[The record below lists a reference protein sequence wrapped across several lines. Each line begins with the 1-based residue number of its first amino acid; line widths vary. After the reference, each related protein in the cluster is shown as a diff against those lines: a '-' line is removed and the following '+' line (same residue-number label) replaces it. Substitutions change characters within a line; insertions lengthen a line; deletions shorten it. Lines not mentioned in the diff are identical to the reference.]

1 MRQEIRSRTTR
12 ENIIA
17 AASQCFSKIGYDRTD
32 VGEICRRADLTK
44 GAFYYHFSSKQDLFL
59 EILDLWI
66 KRVAGKMEHTGMAA
80 PDILEAIMGI
90 PDNFSPLFEEIGN
103 QLSIF
108 LEIYIKA
115 LSDPDLK
122 KIVLKSYKNFI
133 VFFTGILKK
142 GIENGH
148 IREMDP
154 LEGAEMLFSMTLGT
168 IMQGLL
174 RPRSRDWA
182 DLSKKN
188 IKLLLAPQ

>member
-1 MRQEIRSRTTR
+1 MKQEIRSKTTR

-17 AASQCFSKIGYDRTD
+17 TASQCFSKIGYGRTD
-32 VGEICRRADLTK
+32 VGEICRRADLSK

-59 EILDLWI
+59 EILDQWI
-66 KRVAGKMEHTGMAA
+66 KKVAGKMDHIGMTS
-80 PDILEAIMGI
+80 PEILEVIIGI

-103 QLSIF
+103 QLPIF
-108 LEIYIKA
+108 LEIYVKA

-122 KIVLKSYKNFI
+122 KIVLKSYKKFI

-142 GIENGH
+142 GIEDGH
-148 IREMDP
+148 IRRMDP
-154 LEGAEMLFSMTLGT
+154 LEGAEMLFSMTIGT

-174 RPRSRDWA
+174 RPGSRDWA

-188 IKLLLAPQ
+188 IRLLLAPQ